1 MAFCQSCGE
10 EVKDGWVNCPFCS
23 AVLNKQS
30 TTQNEITS
38 NVQSNSTNTS
48 KETIKS
54 AYNSY
59 KEFEKKI
66 RDWTLENKVKAGVIL
81 LVLIGSLIAMSALQK
96 DEGIVVKYTV
106 TNYNCS
112 NVEAQYV
119 LPNEDVEIVKNLA
132 EGETFEIEVSGFDK
146 EDIVGV
152 SGVNR
157 GSGYCTIIV
166 KMYSPMYFDDVR
178 YDTAGAGEA
187 ISLADVI
194 V

>member
-1 MAFCQSCGE
+1 M
-10 EVKDGWVNCPFCS
+10 KDEWVNCPFCS

-30 TTQNEITS
+30 TNQNEITS
-38 NVQSNSTNTS
+38 SVQSNSPNTS

-66 RDWTLENKVKAGVIL
+66 TDWTLENKLKAGVIL
-81 LVLIGSLIAMSALQK
+81 LVLIGSLIAISALQK

-112 NVEAQYV
+112 NVEAQYA

-132 EGETFEIEVSGFDK
+132 EGETFEIEVSGFEK

-152 SGVNR
+152 SGINR

-166 KMYSPMYFDDVR
+166 KMYSPTYFDDVKH
-178 YDTAGAGEA
+178 DTAGAGEA
-187 ISLADVI
+187 ISLADVLI
-194 V
+194 